1 MSFSFANPW
10 WHIGGLMGLP
20 AYVLLRL
27 AWQKLKRCSAEP
39 QKEGRSRSLA
49 FYFRLFRWYPVAAV
63 LAFGVSVALV
73 VGLHRNFIG
82 VETSDTEIV
91 LDYPW
96 PRTDV
101 HLRLQDTL
109 LEAGVESA
117 RFGIWGTTKFRLKIK
132 SGAAEYR
139 SLWIGDFA
147 ELRRARDSIQL
158 RLTKSKER

>member
-1 MSFSFANPW
+1 MSVSFANPW
-10 WHIGGLMGLP
+10 WHIGAGMLLP

-39 QKEGRSRSLA
+39 QNQERSRGLV

-63 LAFGVSVALV
+63 LAFGVSVTLV
-73 VGLHRNFIG
+73 VGLHRHFVG
-82 VETSDTEIV
+82 VETNDTEIV

-117 RFGIWGTTKFRLKIK
+117 QSGIWGQTKFRLKIR

-139 SLWIGDFA
+139 SLWIGNSA

-158 RLTKSKER
+158 RLAKSKEK